1 MHEMLRLKTSVIVLI
16 IYYVQFISTEIQKHF
31 MSGSGKRKKINF
43 LENAAKNVFII
54 KYLIKNVYVELK

>member
-31 MSGSGKRKKINF
+31 MSGSGKRKKKLIF
-43 LENAAKNVFII
+43 LRTLQKTS
-54 KYLIKNVYVELK
+54 LS